1 MGVGVSVGVGVGT
14 GVGVG
19 AGGTTTGE
27 EATGGTEGRVGTTV
41 RAGGCGTRDTVG
53 TLEDKGCGTGS
64 ADGLT
69 VGVGAGVGVGD
80 GFTGDAGGLG
90 TAGPSAFGIV
100 SGVCIRSVITV
111 PKITAPVTI
120 TPDNPSV
127 IGRLWAPRAL
137 CRVPC
142 NAPGPCPDNLPNT
155 LFTGPC

>member
-1 MGVGVSVGVGVGT
+1 M
-14 GVGVG
+14 
-19 AGGTTTGE
+19 
-27 EATGGTEGRVGTTV
+27 
-41 RAGGCGTRDTVG
+41 G

-127 IGRLWAPRAL
+127 IGRLWAPRRCAG
-137 CRVPC
+137 CRVTRGALP
-142 NAPGPCPDNLPNT
+142 PDNLPNT